1 MVDTNGDPIIFEF
14 SGDDDLWVFIDG
26 KLAMDIGGIHQ
37 PTSGTINFQTGVVT
51 VNGQTQLTAN
61 QFNSRFPDLY
71 DGKQHTLQVFY
82 IERGGCDSNCKIKFN
97 MTQYGDIHF
106 DKVDKDNPTDK
117 LAGAVFGIYKD
128 ARLHNTSDGER

>member
-1 MVDTNGDPIIFEF
+1 MSMSVDFSLPKDPKAVKDSSGNPIIFEF

-51 VNGQTQLTAN
+51 VNGSTQLTKN

-71 DGKQHTLQVFY
+71 DGKKHTMQVFY

-97 MTQYGDIHF
+97 MTQYGNVEF
-106 DKVDKDNPTDK
+106 DKVDEDDQSI
-117 LAGAVFGIYKD
+117 LLSGAVF
-128 ARLHNTSDGER
+128 